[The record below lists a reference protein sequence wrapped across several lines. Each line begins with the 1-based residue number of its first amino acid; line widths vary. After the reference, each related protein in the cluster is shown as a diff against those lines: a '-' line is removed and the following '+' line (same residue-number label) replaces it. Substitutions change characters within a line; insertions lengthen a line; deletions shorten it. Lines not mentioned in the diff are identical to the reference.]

1 MFNSPVSNKTDIS
14 KKYTSYCLPTYW
26 GQSWLSPGLIP
37 PRTVWKH
44 QPEIRRASSTRR
56 IRSHPQIRV
65 PYIHYPNKPRTKI
78 VVSRADVALHG
89 VENPTWGSWT
99 QRRPGRIGF
108 HPPIRNPSMHVQ
120 LQQTGDDNGGPPGRC
135 RPARVETPTW
145 GSRSQC
151 RRGRIRS
158 YRRIRNPSMHLQL
171 QQTGNENTKMLVLR
185 VDIAPRGVKNQ
196 TPLAGC

>member
-1 MFNSPVSNKTDIS
+1 
-14 KKYTSYCLPTYW
+14 
-26 GQSWLSPGLIP
+26 
-37 PRTVWKH
+37 
-44 QPEIRRASSTRR
+44 
-56 IRSHPQIRV
+56 
-65 PYIHYPNKPRTKI
+65 
-78 VVSRADVALHG
+78 
-89 VENPTWGSWT
+89 
-99 QRRPGRIGF
+99 
-108 HPPIRNPSMHVQ
+108 MHVQ

-185 VDIAPRGVKNQ
+185 VDIAPHGVKNQ